1 MPDSRIMPSP
11 PGLPDFDLPMIFGD
25 KVAGLGFQSGVMR
38 LVFAA
43 DIANDDGETE
53 TTRSGYLLLTPD
65 CMLQLRST
73 VDQLLIELERQ
84 GVINMT
90 PDKLD
95 G

>member
-1 MPDSRIMPSP
+1 MPSP

-43 DIANDDGETE
+43 DIANDDGESE
-53 TTRSGYLLLTPD
+53 TKRSGYLLLTPD

-73 VDQLLIELERQ
+73 VDQMLIELERQ
-84 GVINMT
+84 GLISMT
-90 PDKLD
+90 PDKLH

>member
-1 MPDSRIMPSP
+1 MPSP

-25 KVAGLGFQSGVMR
+25 KVAGLGFQTGVMR

-43 DIANDDGETE
+43 DIANDVGETE
-53 TTRSGYLLLTPD
+53 TVRSGYLILTPD

-73 VDQLLIELERQ
+73 VDQMLTELERQ
-84 GVINMT
+84 GVISMT

>member
-1 MPDSRIMPSP
+1 MPDSGIMPSP

-43 DIANDDGETE
+43 DIANDDGESE
-53 TTRSGYLLLTPD
+53 TKRSGYLLLTPD

-73 VDQLLIELERQ
+73 VDQMLTELERQ
-84 GVINMT
+84 GLISMT
-90 PDKLD
+90 PDKLH

>member
-1 MPDSRIMPSP
+1 MPSS

-38 LVFAA
+38 LIFAA
-43 DIANDDGETE
+43 DIANDSGETE

-73 VDQLLIELERQ
+73 IDQLLIELERQ
-84 GVINMT
+84 GIINMT
-90 PDKLD
+90 PDKMD

>member
-1 MPDSRIMPSP
+1 MPSP

-43 DIANDDGETE
+43 DVANDAGETE
-53 TTRSGYLLLTPD
+53 TVRSGYLILTPD
-65 CMLQLRST
+65 GMLQLRST
-73 VDQLLIELERQ
+73 VDQMLTELERQ
-84 GVINMT
+84 GIISMT